1 MPKIRI
7 EQIRGDD
14 DISKH
19 KVLMSGNGQVYWG
32 DAPATP
38 IPDPEES
45 TPPTKSV
52 GFPSG
57 FGANMY
63 ATRIGNI
70 VMLQAGG
77 ISRNTP
83 NNGITNLGER
93 IPEGFKPAREMKLV
107 FRMISSGTSTGAG
120 FYYLRTDGTMA
131 LHTTTNITSEIHGS
145 VTYVTND
152 PFPA

>member
-7 EQIRGDD
+7 EQIRGDGD
-14 DISKH
+14 VSKP
-19 KVLMSGNGQVYWG
+19 KVLVSDNGSVYWG

-38 IPDPEES
+38 TPDSEES

-52 GFPSG
+52 SFPSG

-77 ISRNTP
+77 ISTNTP
-83 NNGITNLGER
+83 NNGTTNLGEK
-93 IPEGFKPAREMKLV
+93 IPVGFRPAREMRVV
-107 FRMISSGTSTGAG
+107 FRMIAGRASTGAG
-120 FYYLRTDGTMA
+120 VYYLRTDGTMI
-131 LHTTTNITSEIHGS
+131 LHTTTSHVSEIHGS
-145 VTYVTND
+145 ITYVTND